1 MRRRKPAN
9 GSFAATVEPGLGLR
23 TPAGRSP
30 PLSGRSAIEER
41 PEENVIFE
49 PPISRE
55 PVAPD
60 PRESAAEV
68 ALRPRTLAEF
78 VGQSQVVDNLSIAIQ
93 AARMRGDA
101 LDHLLL
107 SGLPGLGKTTLAELI
122 SREMNV
128 SLRTA
133 AAPAIDKPADLAGL
147 LAGLKKGDVLFID
160 EIHRL
165 PAAVEEYLYSAME
178 DFVLDILLDQG
189 ARARTVRLQLERFT
203 LIGATTRDGLLAPP
217 FRARFGLVERL
228 ETYDDDDLATI
239 ARRSAR
245 LLERGL
251 DDDAARLVAVRSRG
265 TPRLVN
271 RFLRRLR
278 DLAQVEGRDRIDLAL
293 ADRGLKRLG
302 IDGRGLTA
310 LDRKLLETL
319 HRGGPIPVGLKTLAV
334 SLGEDERTIEDVYE
348 PFLLREGFI
357 VKTPRGRR
365 ITERGASAA
374 GLPPPRA
381 ESTGDDTEA
390 PLFP

>member
-1 MRRRKPAN
+1 MQGRKAAN
-9 GSFAATVEPGLGLR
+9 GSRETASSSAP
-23 TPAGRSP
+23 
-30 PLSGRSAIEER
+30 SAISGAPRSR
-41 PEENVIFE
+41 PIFE

-60 PRESAAEV
+60 PKETAAET
-68 ALRPRTLAEF
+68 ALRPRSLAEF
-78 VGQSQVVDNLSIAIQ
+78 VGQPQVVDNLSIALQ
-93 AARMRGDA
+93 AAKMRGDA

-107 SGLPGLGKTTLAELI
+107 SGLPGLGKTTLAELVA
-122 SREMNV
+122 REMNV
-128 SLRTA
+128 NLRTA

-147 LAGLKKGDVLFID
+147 LAGLKRGDVLFID

-165 PAAVEEYLYSAME
+165 PSAVEEYLYSAME

-203 LIGATTRDGLLAPP
+203 LVGATTREGLLAPP

-228 ETYDDDDLATI
+228 ETYSDADLAVI

-245 LLERGL
+245 LLEFRL
-251 DDDAARLVAVRSRG
+251 DDAAAAWGAARARA

-278 DLAQVEGRDRIDLAL
+278 DLAQVEGATCVDLAL

-302 IDGRGLTA
+302 VDGRGLTA
-310 LDRKLLETL
+310 VDRRLLETL
-319 HRGGPIPVGLKTLAV
+319 HRGGAVPVGLKTLAV

-348 PFLLREGFI
+348 PFLLREGFV

-365 ITERGASAA
+365 ITARGAEAA
-374 GLPPPRA
+374 GLPPPR
-381 ESTGDDTEA
+381 ESAGDDAEA
-390 PLFP
+390 PLFRD